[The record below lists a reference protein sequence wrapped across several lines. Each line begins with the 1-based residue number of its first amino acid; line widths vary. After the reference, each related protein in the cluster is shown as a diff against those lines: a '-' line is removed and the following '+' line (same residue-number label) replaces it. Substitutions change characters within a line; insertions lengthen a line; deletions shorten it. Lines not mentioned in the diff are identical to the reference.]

1 MSTSYYW
8 EIKSALTSGQ
18 SRQRKHSFSFYD
30 TQYKQIKQ
38 QEGWYILYICMN
50 DTKQIRHTRKADH
63 GNQFCTYYVFLT
75 LLSNGARNSQI
86 QNNLIKSSIC
96 CHGRKL
102 KPLVHWWEEILQ
114 TLLHCTGRLHQSLK
128 QVNGGKNKNQ
138 TTQVSALTTVA
149 GFRTN
154 HPDTGDE
161 DAFIKVQSAFFD
173 SDQSRDSLASTV
185 AESLLGRSLMD
196 WDDLHW
202 SLQQKHT

>member
-1 MSTSYYW
+1 MISINEKGFFHYKCGLFCRYNKENAIFSKNTPSSHLCPFRMSTSYYW

-30 TQYKQIKQ
+30 TQYKLIKQ
-38 QEGWYILYICMN
+38 QEGWYIPYICMN

-75 LLSNGARNSQI
+75 LLSNGTRNSQI
-86 QNNLIKSSIC
+86 QNKLIKSSIC
-96 CHGRKL
+96 CHSRKL

-138 TTQVSALTTVA
+138 TTQASAL
-149 GFRTN
+149 N
-154 HPDTGDE
+154 
-161 DAFIKVQSAFFD
+161 QW
-173 SDQSRDSLASTV
+173 L
-185 AESLLGRSLMD
+185 
-196 WDDLHW
+196 DLEQIIQTLEMKMH
-202 SLQQKHT
+202 S